1 MLLLVDQKGIQRHL
15 RPQAETAHKA
25 IQIAPGVQLS
35 PGIRVLLKQAELRL
49 LELLAQRLLQLA
61 HGVLHLLHA
70 LGMDA
75 LPALGVDVAVKK
87 LFNKFHSFFTLFLS
101 MLHCL

>member
-61 HGVLHLLHA
+61 HGVFCTCFMP
-70 LGMDA
+70 LGWM
-75 LPALGVDVAVKK
+75 LSRLWG
-87 LFNKFHSFFTLFLS
+87 S
-101 MLHCL
+101 MLP